1 MILTKSA
8 EARNTRNILMGDD
21 DKYMYMERKL
31 PIYFV
36 IGLKEEIAVSKISV
50 KSREMYSSIVKH
62 FIVEGSFSFPS

>member
-1 MILTKSA
+1 MFGGAMILTKSL

-50 KSREMYSSIVKH
+50 KSR
-62 FIVEGSFSFPS
+62 